1 MVNLKGGITVVKDI
15 LEIED
20 NNFDSEVLQSD
31 KPVLVDFWAPWC
43 GPCKAIGLALEKL
56 AETYADEFHFTRCNV
71 DHNPTTPD
79 KYGIRAV
86 PTLMFFK
93 QGQLVGKITG
103 AMTLTLIEESIKRI
117 LSGAEPVAPFILQ

>member
-1 MVNLKGGITVVKDI
+1 MVKNI

-43 GPCKAIGLALEKL
+43 GPCKAIGPAVEKL
-56 AETYADEFHFTRCNV
+56 ADIYADDFRFTKCNV
-71 DHNPTTPD
+71 DHNPTTPE
-79 KYGIRAV
+79 KYGIRAI

-93 QGQLVGKITG
+93 QGQLVDKITG
-103 AMTLTLIEESIKRI
+103 AVAPTQIEESIKKI
-117 LSGAEPVAPFILQ
+117 LSGTEPATPFIVQ